1 MVQRFYSDSAAIP
14 VTVIPG
20 RVSERLADSMVT
32 GAGLGSLTALT
43 AWGIFGSPVYDS
55 AVLGI
60 FFSLLGFMG
69 CWGALLGLAYGAA
82 SPVSEREI
90 AEPQEPPPAE
100 PPQTRYVLVNAPGR
114 VSERESQQ
122 QRFRAFIEAC
132 QQSTARASLRGK
144 GFSDPEIA
152 QFGGVLERLG
162 YLQAR
167 GTSPQMGYDLTAPVS
182 EICERLRLE

>member
-1 MVQRFYSDSAAIP
+1 VRRFYSDSAAALP
-14 VTVIPG
+14 VTVSPSS
-20 RVSERLADSMVT
+20 VSERLADSAIT
-32 GAGLGSLTALT
+32 GGGVGALAGLT
-43 AWGIFGSPVYDS
+43 AWGIFGSPGYDS

-162 YLQAR
+162 YLLAR
-167 GTSPQMGYDLTAPVS
+167 GTSPQMGYQLTETPDA
-182 EICERLRLE
+182 IIERLRLG